1 MTARFSLETERPE
14 QSIDI
19 TKRVKALVVE
29 SGVARGVC
37 QVMVLHS
44 TAAIV
49 VNETADPNIGE
60 DVIDALG
67 AMVPTKN
74 DWLHDK
80 IDDNAHSHVKA
91 SLLGPSELLPID
103 EGELVLGTWQGI
115 WLFEFDGPRTRT
127 VAVHVVASDSPQPR

>member
-1 MTARFSLETERPE
+1 MSLSFRVETEHPE

-19 TKRVKALVVE
+19 TERVTTLVQE
-29 SGVARGVC
+29 AGITRGLC

-44 TAAIV
+44 TAAVV
-49 VNETADPNIGE
+49 VNEVADPNIGQ

-67 AMVPTKN
+67 RMVPRSHE
-74 DWLHDK
+74 WLHDQ

-91 SLLGPSELLPID
+91 SLLGPSEVIPVED
-103 EGELVLGTWQGI
+103 GALVLGTWQGI

-127 VAVHVVASDSPQPR
+127 VAVHVIAEG